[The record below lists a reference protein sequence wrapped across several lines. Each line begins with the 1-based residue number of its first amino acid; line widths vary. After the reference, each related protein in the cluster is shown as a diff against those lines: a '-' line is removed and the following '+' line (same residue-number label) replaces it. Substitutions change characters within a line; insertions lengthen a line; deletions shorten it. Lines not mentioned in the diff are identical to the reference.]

1 MDLAPLSPP
10 SSSAISAGG
19 RYMSYMPHSGFHNQ
33 RIALENALTLASI
46 LNRTLLLPP
55 ARLGLKPAIHY
66 APSNTL
72 WKTLLSA
79 VPTSNTSS
87 PEQCSINP
95 NNALWCEP
103 LGDATHV
110 PWHWLVD
117 FTSFGPSFNVWA
129 PATPS
134 YPWYDGAEPLLSND
148 TADFF
153 DSSVYSHRIVD
164 IPTEHSTSLGRY
176 SSPLDLETLR
186 NVSARHLRLGSLFGS
201 ARLRFRETRNIAI
214 RSHVRAHVRITNSII
229 ESLSNIVVD
238 KLGGRDKYVSAH
250 VRVNDRQFESRGG
263 AQAAWFLLVSRLLGG
278 HDLAKELELL
288 FFNAT
293 TASDEYYLKSYN
305 PARAIPPRVPEP
317 VPARAPHLNLPC
329 TRRLHEEA
337 WLAPLNVPLFLAS
350 DARPDDPRLSKFMR
364 TFPCTFTLAELLPFD
379 SPVPLPTTALSSLH
393 EFDPVASHTLVD
405 SDPHVLIRPDQLHS
419 SFDGAPLISHLA
431 PLLDAHI
438 AAQAA
443 TVAGTPES
451 TFSSHILDV
460 GWPTAHER
468 QITQRG

>member
-1 MDLAPLSPP
+1 
-10 SSSAISAGG
+10 
-19 RYMSYMPHSGFHNQ
+19 MSYMPHSGFHNQ
-33 RIALENALTLASI
+33 RIALENALTLAAI

-79 VPTSNTSS
+79 VPTPNASL
-87 PEQCSINP
+87 PEQCSVNT

-103 LGDATHV
+103 LGDATHL

-117 FTSFGPSFNVWA
+117 LESFGSLFDIWS

-134 YPWYDGAEPLLSND
+134 YPWYDGSEPLLAND
-148 TADFF
+148 TVDFF
-153 DSSVYSHRIVD
+153 DTSVYTHRIID
-164 IPTEHSTSLGRY
+164 TPTEQSKSLGRY
-176 SSPLDLETLR
+176 SSALDLRALQ

-201 ARLRFRETRNIAI
+201 ARLRFWQPQHIAV
-214 RSHVRAHVRITNSII
+214 RSHVRAHLRITNTVID
-229 ESLSNIVVD
+229 SLSSIATA
-238 KLGGRDKYVSAH
+238 KLGGRDAYLAAH

-278 HDLAKELELL
+278 PDNAKAFESRL
-288 FFNAT
+288 FNTT
-293 TASDEYYLKSYN
+293 TASDEYDLKTYK
-305 PARAIPPRVPEP
+305 PARAIAPRIPEP
-317 VPARAPHLNLPC
+317 VPFTALRSNLSCP
-329 TRRLHEEA
+329 RPLHEDA
-337 WLAPLNVPLFLAS
+337 WLLPLNVPLFLAS
-350 DARPDDPRLSKFMR
+350 DAQGDDPRLSKFMR

-379 SPVPLPTTALSSLH
+379 SAVPLPVSALESLRD
-393 EFDPVASHTLVD
+393 FDPVTSHTLIE
-405 SDPHVLIRPDQLHS
+405 SGPRILIRPDQLHS

-438 AAQAA
+438 AAQAI
-443 TVAGTPES
+443 TVAGTPGS

-460 GWPTAHER
+460 GWPTAHGR